1 MNFEHFAPV
10 YEYVNQIYGQ
20 TATCALTIK
29 VHLHVNEML
38 N

>member
-20 TATCALTIK
+20 NATCALTIK